1 MKAQIILADDHEI
14 FREGMKSM
22 LESTQKIKVMGE
34 ASTGLEV
41 LDLLNKMKVDLVLL
55 DINMPKMNGL
65 ETASIISKQY
75 PEIKVLILSMFNDA
89 KHIQEVM
96 KSGATGYVL
105 KDSSKKILLEGISA
119 VLDGASYYVD
129 EVKEI
134 LFNSLKNDSIKS
146 KVQLTTKEKQILK
159 LICEEYS
166 TYQIADEL
174 NISTHTVESHR
185 KNLLAKTGAKTA
197 VGLVRF
203 ALDNTDF
210 FD

>member
-1 MKAQIILADDHEI
+1 MKAEIILADDHEI

-22 LESTQKIKVMGE
+22 LESTQKIKVIGE
-34 ASTGLEV
+34 ASNGLEV
-41 LDLLNKMKVDLVLL
+41 LDLLKKIKVDLVLL

-65 ETASIISKQY
+65 ETASIISTQY
-75 PEIKVLILSMFNDA
+75 SEMKVLILSMFNDA

-96 KSGATGYVL
+96 KSGAKGYVL
-105 KDSSKKILLEGISA
+105 KDSSKKVLLEGISA
-119 VLDGASYYVD
+119 VLEGANYYVD

-134 LFNSLKNDSIKS
+134 LFNSFKNETVKA
-146 KVQLTTKEKQILK
+146 KVELTTKEKLILK

-166 TYQIADEL
+166 THQIADEL
-174 NISTHTVESHR
+174 SISTHTVESHR

-203 ALDNTDF
+203 AMDNSDFLD
-210 FD
+210 

>member
-1 MKAQIILADDHEI
+1 MKAEIILADDHEI

-22 LESTQKIKVMGE
+22 LESTQKIKVIGE
-34 ASTGLEV
+34 ASNGLEV
-41 LDLLNKMKVDLVLL
+41 LDLLNQMKVDLVLL

-96 KSGATGYVL
+96 KSGANGYVL
-105 KDSSKKILLEGISA
+105 KDSSKKILLEGIAA
-119 VLDGASYYVD
+119 VLEGASYYVD

-134 LFNSLKNDSIKS
+134 LFNSLKNDTVKS
-146 KVQLTTKEKQILK
+146 KVELTTNEKQILK
-159 LICEEYS
+159 LICDEYS
-166 TYQIADEL
+166 THQIADQL

-203 ALDNTDF
+203 ALDNADF
-210 FD
+210 LD